1 MATTTAT
8 RRRKAAAP
16 KRATKPVAKPVA
28 KATGKAT
35 GKVAKT
41 AGKAAGKTA
50 AKTAAKAAKHT
61 IAEAVPR
68 PSWHAARLAVRAIE
82 RLGATALERARQRR
96 LPIQRA
102 VDVAVPLGVAWE
114 EWMQLEGLPEGVHTI
129 TGIERDGSNLIAEGD
144 WEAEILDER
153 PRQSFAW
160 QSYGAGDCAGLVT
173 FHELAPRLTR
183 IELNLDVVPTTV
195 AETALL
201 ASRLADRRTE
211 TELRRLKARLE
222 LINPDLYEHDNENQG
237 EDEPAETAEDNRNG
251 G

>member
-8 RRRKAAAP
+8 RRRKPPARKGP
-16 KRATKPVAKPVA
+16 AKPVA
-28 KATGKAT
+28 KATR
-35 GKVAKT
+35 KVAKPV
-41 AGKAAGKTA
+41 AKAAGKTA

-61 IAEAVPR
+61 VAEAVPR
-68 PSWHAARLAVRAIE
+68 PSWHMARLAVRAIE
-82 RLGATALERARQRR
+82 RLGATALSRARQRR
-96 LPIQRA
+96 LPIQRS

-114 EWMQLEGLPEGVHTI
+114 EWMQLEALPEGVHTV
-129 TGIERDGSNLIAEGD
+129 TGIERDGSNLIADGD

-201 ASRLADRRTE
+201 ASRVADRRTE

-222 LINPDLYEHDNENQG
+222 LINPDLYENDNENQD